1 MSEFEGAISS
11 LITET
16 IPVED
21 DQHVIVQL
29 QHDLCANS
37 LREDENDAGTTTDL
51 ESKELSIMG
60 TLPDGTTALPMKDG
74 NAEHVMSDDIIKS
87 VVIFWHGECLLHK
100 IAGHPEQP
108 DRVSVILTFLRK
120 HYPSDCF
127 YEAPLVTEDQ
137 VLLFHTPEHLAM
149 LKKLFKESN
158 DAFLKGNLEKMLR
171 PIDGDTTVMRRT
183 HKAAFRAAGSAIAAV
198 DALFQPNDCALR
210 ARYWTSLP
218 EGCDIHILCNC

>member
-1 MSEFEGAISS
+1 
-11 LITET
+11 
-16 IPVED
+16 
-21 DQHVIVQL
+21 
-29 QHDLCANS
+29 
-37 LREDENDAGTTTDL
+37 
-51 ESKELSIMG
+51 MG

-74 NAEHVMSDDIIKS
+74 NAEHVMSDVDNSSAQSTELGVQDHTSSDLMKS
-87 VVIFWHGECLLHK
+87 VVIFWHGECMLHK

-108 DRVSVILTFLRK
+108 DRVSVILKTLRK

-137 VLLFHTPEHLAM
+137 VLLFHTAEHLAM

-158 DAFLKGNLEKMLR
+158 DAFLKGNLEKMIR

-218 EGCDIHILCNC
+218 EGCDIHILCYC